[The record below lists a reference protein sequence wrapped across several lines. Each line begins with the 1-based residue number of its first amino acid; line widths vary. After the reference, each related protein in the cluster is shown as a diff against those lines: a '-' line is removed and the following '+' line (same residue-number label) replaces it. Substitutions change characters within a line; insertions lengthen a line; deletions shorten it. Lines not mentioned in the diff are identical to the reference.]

1 MSNHP
6 KQILYTA
13 VYKWFQYS
21 KSCDGMWDTKWITGG
36 FPHCLGDFFIFHL
49 DYMAECDALVTVVLL
64 HDWGRFISVGAV
76 QFVLPILD
84 EKPLLY
90 LSAPDSHRT
99 WIRLLCLWQE
109 GGGVLILTS
118 VHYWLSILHILVEES
133 DLIDRSCVQCKG
145 DQGRT
150 CFLSSSLEVRCLEIK
165 WKASNQSRG
174 HSRTKTALSVYSMN
188 RLL

>member
-109 GGGVLILTS
+109 GGGS
-118 VHYWLSILHILVEES
+118 HPHICAL
-133 DLIDRSCVQCKG
+133 LAFH
-145 DQGRT
+145 T
-150 CFLSSSLEVRCLEIK
+150 
-165 WKASNQSRG
+165 AHSRG
-174 HSRTKTALSVYSMN
+174 GIRPHWQILCAVQGWPRQNMFSQQLFRSEMLRN
-188 RLL
+188 